1 MCNFR
6 GIFRMNKLE
15 EVMTITQE
23 ECAEVIQAISK
34 CRRFGLDNSHK
45 SGLTQRENLTEEVG
59 DLYCMLE
66 LLCDHAGLDKR
77 AVAVAAHAK
86 REKLKNWSNIF
97 NDTVQ

>member
-1 MCNFR
+1 
-6 GIFRMNKLE
+6 MNKLE

-45 SGLTQRENLTEEVG
+45 SGKTQRENLTEEVG

-66 LLCDHAGLDKR
+66 LLCEHAELDKQ
-77 AVAVAAHAK
+77 AVAEASHNK
-86 REKLKNWSNIF
+86 REKLKIWSKIF
-97 NDTVQ
+97 E